1 MVRESAEEASELSS
15 FIRYKQDRF
24 WRSIKKRLEPTH
36 LHAKTQ
42 NPKTNLSPIPNLQP
56 RWSTIKSELGI
67 KCSLSIED
75 LTGGR
80 ILTINHMSS
89 LLSNHS
95 KFEWENYGVEWEIDH
110 IIPFEV
116 MDKHLVS
123 DRYKLNNWSN
133 LAPKTTE
140 QNKKE
145 RKMKMDA
152 ARAAKTEAS
161 RPAETKA
168 SRPAETEAAR
178 HAETEA
184 ARPTEPESQSY

>member
-1 MVRESAEEASELSS
+1 MVRANAEKASELNS
-15 FIRYKQDRF
+15 FIMYKQDCF
-24 WRSIKKRLEPTH
+24 WRSITRRLEPAH
-36 LHAKTQ
+36 LHAQTQ

-56 RWSTIKSELGI
+56 RWSRIKTEYDI
-67 KCSLSIED
+67 ICSRSIEV

-110 IIPFEV
+110 VIPFEV
-116 MDKHLVS
+116 MVRHSVS
-123 DRYKLNNWSN
+123 DRYKHNNWSN
-133 LAPKTTE
+133 LAPKTSE

-145 RKMKMDA
+145 RYMKLDA
-152 ARAAKTEAS
+152 SRSAETEAS
-161 RPAETKA
+161 RPAETEA

-184 ARPTEPESQSY
+184 ARPTEPESPCY